1 MKDNTREILLIS
13 EESKA
18 IKLFIWLFYF
28 IYIGYDFFYYFIYPP
43 YMNKETG
50 LPEGGLGFW
59 HYILIFVPL
68 ALAFYFLNKKDPYP
82 IKYIFLGVYVLVEF
96 VNYYM
101 IYYGEDLAFRGGHV
115 IELLFILFSPIFV
128 NKTYFWIVSI
138 TMFLKYVVYG
148 MLFHSS
154 NVILPVILII
164 FFTAVAFIL
173 LNRFYSYLR
182 ALSSAYEE
190 LRESE
195 KLAVIGQMATAIAHE
210 IKNPLSALK
219 GFTQLQQE
227 KDKDDEQY
235 YPIMLNEIDRINSIV
250 TDLLVLGKPNT
261 AIKKPVSLLEI
272 IQYVV
277 TIIKPH
283 SDRKNIKIELENSD
297 SPVLLCDENQLKQVF
312 INVIKNAMEAMQ
324 DGGTVTINFEE
335 IDGNAVISVEDEGCG
350 IDPDKIAKIGE
361 PFYTTK
367 QNGTGLGLM
376 VTKKIVEEHG
386 GKLLIDSELDKGT
399 TVTVE
404 IPVNTDSGIMNNFP
418 INKPK
423 GLFFE

>member
-1 MKDNTREILLIS
+1 MKNNTREILLIS
-13 EESKA
+13 EENKA
-18 IKLFIWLFYF
+18 IKLFIWLYYL

-43 YMNKETG
+43 YMNKEIG
-50 LPEGGLGFW
+50 LPEGGLGFL
-59 HYILIFVPL
+59 HYILIFIPL
-68 ALAFYFLNKKDPYP
+68 VLAFYFFKKKNPYP
-82 IKYIFLGVYVLVEF
+82 IKYFFLGFYVMVEF
-96 VNYYM
+96 INYFM

-115 IELLFILFSPIFV
+115 VELLFILFSPIFV
-128 NKTYFWIVSI
+128 SKKYFWIVST
-138 TMFLKYVVYG
+138 TMLLKYVVYG

-154 NVILPVILII
+154 NVILPSILII
-164 FFTAVAFIL
+164 FFTLVAFIL

-182 ALSSAYEE
+182 ALSTAHEE

-227 KDKDDEQY
+227 KDKADEQY

-261 AIKKPVSLLEI
+261 GIKFPKSLLDI

-277 TIIKPH
+277 TITEPH
-283 SDRKNIKIELENSD
+283 TVRKNIKIELNGNV

-312 INVIKNAMEAMQ
+312 INLVKNAMEAMQ

-335 IDGNAVISVEDEGCG
+335 KDGFAVFSVEDEGCG
-350 IDPDKIAKIGE
+350 IEPDKISKLGD

-376 VTKKIVEEHG
+376 VTKKIIEEHNG
-386 GKLLIDSELDKGT
+386 EFFINSELHKGT
-399 TVTVE
+399 TVTVK
-404 IPVNTDSGIMNNFP
+404 IPAID
-418 INKPK
+418 
-423 GLFFE
+423 